1 MKRIQKSGFAGKAIQ
16 LLRSVS
22 GMRIPLY
29 AASAGFFIVLS
40 TFPALV
46 LLLALLRHTGLQI
59 ENLLEVLS
67 SILPEALA
75 VNAEDMIIDAYTGI
89 SGTMVGMSA
98 FTALWSAS
106 RGIYGLLTG
115 LNAIYGIRETRGYF
129 HTRFISVAY
138 TFAFLLVLLLTLV
151 VHVFGN
157 TLLEFLDR
165 RPGSFAA
172 FLARTVDLQ
181 SAALLA
187 VESVIFALMFM
198 VLPNHRVSFGGSW
211 PGAVLAALGWLIFS
225 DLYSIYVENFAPLSS
240 VYGSVYAVAL
250 SMLWLY
256 CCISILFYGGALNHF
271 LQKQERHE

>member
-1 MKRIQKSGFAGKAIQ
+1 MKRIQKSGFAGKAIR

-46 LLLALLRHTGLQI
+46 LLLALLRQTGLQI
-59 ENLLEVLS
+59 EDLLEVLGS
-67 SILPEALA
+67 FFPEALA
-75 VNAEDMIIDAYTGI
+75 ANAEDMIIDAYTGL

-98 FTALWSAS
+98 VTALWSAS

-157 TLLEFLDR
+157 TLLEFLAS

-172 FLARTVDLQ
+172 FLVRTVDLQ
-181 SAALLA
+181 AAALLT
-187 VESVIFALMFM
+187 VESVIFSLMFM
-198 VLPNHRVSFGGSW
+198 VLPNHRVSFGASW

-225 DLYSIYVENFAPLSS
+225 DLYSVYVDHFAPLSS

>member
-1 MKRIQKSGFAGKAIQ
+1 MKRIQKSGLTGKIIR
-16 LLRSVS
+16 LLQAVS

-59 ENLLEVLS
+59 DDLPEVLS
-67 SILPEALA
+67 SIFPDALA
-75 VNAEDMIIDAYTGI
+75 AEAEDVIIDAYTGI

-157 TLLEFLDR
+157 ALLELLDS

-181 SAALLA
+181 AAALLA
-187 VESVIFALMFM
+187 VQALIFTLMFM
-198 VLPNHRVSFGGSW
+198 VLPNHRGTFGSCF
-211 PGAVLAALGWLIFS
+211 PGAVLASLGWLIFS
-225 DLYSIYVENFAPLSS
+225 DLYSVYVEHFAPLSS

-250 SMLWLY
+250 CMLWLY
-256 CCISILFYGGALNHF
+256 CCISILFYGGALNHL
-271 LQKQERHE
+271 LQKQKRHG

>member
-1 MKRIQKSGFAGKAIQ
+1 MKRDQMTSSFSKTVRF
-16 LLRSVS
+16 LRAVS
-22 GMRIPLY
+22 GMKVPLY

-46 LLLALLRHTGLQI
+46 LLLALLRQTGLQV
-59 ENLLEVLS
+59 EDLLEVLG

-75 VNAEDMIIDAYTGI
+75 VNAEDMIIDAWSGL

-129 HTRFISVAY
+129 HTRFLSVAY
-138 TFAFLLVLLLTLV
+138 TFTFLLVLLLSLV

-157 TLLEFLDR
+157 TLLELLR
-165 RPGSFAA
+165 HRPGSFAA

-181 SAALLA
+181 AIILLT
-187 VESVIFALMFM
+187 VESLIFALMFM
-198 VLPNHRVSFGGSW
+198 VLPDHRVSFGASW

-225 DLYSIYVENFAPLSS
+225 DLYSVYVENFAPLSS

-271 LQKQERHE
+271 LQK

>member
-1 MKRIQKSGFAGKAIQ
+1 MKRIQKNGFAGKAIR

-46 LLLALLRHTGLQI
+46 LLLALLRQTGLQL
-59 ENLLEVLS
+59 EDLLDVLGGFF
-67 SILPEALA
+67 PEALA
-75 VNAEDMIIDAYTGI
+75 ANAEDMIIDAYTGL

-98 FTALWSAS
+98 VTALWSAS

-157 TLLEFLDR
+157 TLLEFLAS

-172 FLARTVDLQ
+172 FLVRTVDLQ
-181 SAALLA
+181 AAALLT
-187 VESVIFALMFM
+187 VESVIFSLMFM
-198 VLPNHRVSFGGSW
+198 VLPNHQVSFGASW
-211 PGAVLAALGWLIFS
+211 PGAVLAALGWSIFS
-225 DLYSIYVENFAPLSS
+225 DLYSVYVDHFAPLSS

-271 LQKQERHE
+271 LQKQERHG

>member
-1 MKRIQKSGFAGKAIQ
+1 MKRDQQISFFSKAVRF
-16 LLRSVS
+16 LRSVS
-22 GMRIPLY
+22 GLKVPLY

-46 LLLALLRHTGLQI
+46 LLLALLRQTGLQV
-59 ENLLEVLS
+59 EDLLEVLG

-75 VNAEDMIIDAYTGI
+75 VNAEDMIIDAWSGL

-106 RGIYGLLTG
+106 RGIHGLLTG
-115 LNAIYGIRETRGYF
+115 LNAVYGIRETRGYF
-129 HTRFISVAY
+129 HTRSLSLAY

-157 TLLEFLDR
+157 TLLELLNH

-181 SAALLA
+181 SAVLLA
-187 VESVIFALMFM
+187 VESLIFALMFM
-198 VLPNHRVSFGGSW
+198 VLPDHRIGFGASW

-225 DLYSIYVENFAPLSS
+225 DLYSVYVENFAPLSS

-271 LQKQERHE
+271 LQKQERHG

>member
-1 MKRIQKSGFAGKAIQ
+1 MKRIQKSGFAGKAIR

-46 LLLALLRHTGLQI
+46 LLLALLRQTGLQI
-59 ENLLEVLS
+59 EDLLEVLGS
-67 SILPEALA
+67 FFPEALA
-75 VNAEDMIIDAYTGI
+75 ANAEDMIIDAYTGL

-98 FTALWSAS
+98 VTALWSAS

-157 TLLEFLDR
+157 TLLEFLAS

-172 FLARTVDLQ
+172 FLVRTVDLQ
-181 SAALLA
+181 AAALLT
-187 VESVIFALMFM
+187 VESVIFSLMFM
-198 VLPNHRVSFGGSW
+198 VLPNHRVSFGASW

-225 DLYSIYVENFAPLSS
+225 DLYSVYVDHFAPLSS

-256 CCISILFYGGALNHF
+256 CCISILFYGGALNCYLKKREQHG
-271 LQKQERHE
+271 

>member
-1 MKRIQKSGFAGKAIQ
+1 MKRDQQISFFSKAVRF
-16 LLRSVS
+16 LRSVS
-22 GMRIPLY
+22 GLKIPLY

-46 LLLALLRHTGLQI
+46 LLLALLRQTGLQV
-59 ENLLEVLS
+59 EDLLKVLG

-75 VNAEDMIIDAYTGI
+75 VNAEDMIIDAWSGL

-106 RGIYGLLTG
+106 RGIHGLLTG
-115 LNAIYGIRETRGYF
+115 LNAVYGIRETRGYF
-129 HTRFISVAY
+129 HTRSLSLAY

-157 TLLEFLDR
+157 TLLELLNH

-181 SAALLA
+181 AAVLLA
-187 VESVIFALMFM
+187 VESLIFALMFM
-198 VLPNHRVSFGGSW
+198 VLPDHRISFGASW

-225 DLYSIYVENFAPLSS
+225 DLYSVYVENFAPLSS

-271 LQKQERHE
+271 LQKQERHG

>member
-1 MKRIQKSGFAGKAIQ
+1 MKQISKSATKA
-16 LLRSVS
+16 LHFFRSVS
-22 GMRIPLY
+22 GLQIPLY

-46 LLLALLRHTGLQI
+46 LLLALLRQTGLQV
-59 ENLLEVLS
+59 EDLLEVLYN
-67 SILPEALA
+67 ILPEALA
-75 VNAEDMIIDAYTGI
+75 VNAEDMIIDAYTGL

-98 FTALWSAS
+98 FTALWSAG
-106 RGIYGLLTG
+106 RGLYGLRAG
-115 LNAIYGIRETRGYF
+115 LNAVYGIRETRGYL
-129 HTRFISVAY
+129 HTRFLSTVY

-151 VHVFGN
+151 VHLFGN
-157 TLLEFLDR
+157 VLLELLSR

-172 FLARTVDLQ
+172 FLARTLDLQ
-181 SAALLA
+181 AAALLA

-198 VLPNHRVSFGGSW
+198 VLPDHRVSFGASW

-225 DLYSIYVENFAPLSS
+225 DLYSVYVEHFAPLSS

-256 CCISILFYGGALNHF
+256 CCISILLYGGALNHF
-271 LQKQERHE
+271 LQKQERYG

>member
-1 MKRIQKSGFAGKAIQ
+1 MKRIQKNGFAGKAIR

-46 LLLALLRHTGLQI
+46 LLLALLRQTGLQL
-59 ENLLEVLS
+59 EDLLDVLGGFF
-67 SILPEALA
+67 PEALA
-75 VNAEDMIIDAYTGI
+75 ANAEDMIIDAYTGL

-98 FTALWSAS
+98 VTALWSAS

-157 TLLEFLDR
+157 TLLEFLAS

-172 FLARTVDLQ
+172 FLVRTVDLQ
-181 SAALLA
+181 AAALLT
-187 VESVIFALMFM
+187 VESVIFSLMFM
-198 VLPNHRVSFGGSW
+198 VLPNHQVSFGASW

-225 DLYSIYVENFAPLSS
+225 DLYSVYVDHFAPLSS

-256 CCISILFYGGALNHF
+256 CCISILFYGGALNCY
-271 LQKQERHE
+271 LKKRERHG

>member
-1 MKRIQKSGFAGKAIQ
+1 MKRLQNSGFFGKVIRFV
-16 LLRSVS
+16 RSVS

-29 AASAGFFIVLS
+29 AASACFFIVLS

-46 LLLALLRHTGLQI
+46 LLLALLRHTGLQV
-59 ENLLEVLS
+59 EDLLEVLG
-67 SILPEALA
+67 SILPEALT
-75 VNAEDMIIDAYTGI
+75 VSAEDMIIDAYSGL

-129 HTRFISVAY
+129 HTRFLSVAY

-151 VHVFGN
+151 VHIFGT
-157 TLLEFLDR
+157 TLLELLYR

-172 FLARTVDLQ
+172 FLTRTIDLQ
-181 SAALLA
+181 AAALLA

-198 VLPNHRVSFGGSW
+198 VLPDHRVSFGASW

-225 DLYSIYVENFAPLSS
+225 DLYSVYVENFAPLSS

-271 LQKQERHE
+271 LQKQERHG

>member
-1 MKRIQKSGFAGKAIQ
+1 MKRIQKSGFAGKAIR

-46 LLLALLRHTGLQI
+46 LLLALLRQTGLQL
-59 ENLLEVLS
+59 EDLLEVLGS
-67 SILPEALA
+67 FFPEALA
-75 VNAEDMIIDAYTGI
+75 ANAEDMIIDAYTGL

-98 FTALWSAS
+98 VTALWSAS

-157 TLLEFLDR
+157 TLLEFLAS

-172 FLARTVDLQ
+172 FLVRTVDLQ
-181 SAALLA
+181 AAALLT
-187 VESVIFALMFM
+187 VESVIFSLMFM
-198 VLPNHRVSFGGSW
+198 VLPNHRVNFGASW

-225 DLYSIYVENFAPLSS
+225 DLYSVYVDHFAPLSS

>member
-1 MKRIQKSGFAGKAIQ
+1 MKRIQKSGFAGKAIR

-46 LLLALLRHTGLQI
+46 LLLALLRQTGLQL
-59 ENLLEVLS
+59 EDLLEVLGS
-67 SILPEALA
+67 FFPEALA
-75 VNAEDMIIDAYTGI
+75 ANAEDMIIDAYTGL

-98 FTALWSAS
+98 VTALWSAS

-157 TLLEFLDR
+157 TLLEFLAS

-172 FLARTVDLQ
+172 FLVRTVDLQ
-181 SAALLA
+181 AAALLS
-187 VESVIFALMFM
+187 VESVIFSLMFM
-198 VLPNHRVSFGGSW
+198 VLPNHRVNFGASW

-225 DLYSIYVENFAPLSS
+225 DLYSVYVDHFAPLSS